1 MRKPALDEYA
11 GKGSKTSNIEI
22 IIICFLSECVFLIG
36 IWLWNDYIATILTFL
51 ISGICLAILL
61 ISLIAEL
68 LERSNISRLYFQLM
82 LLTILTPIIVAACY
96 IWLMDG
102 YIVWLNE

>member
-1 MRKPALDEYA
+1 MREPRLEKYTE
-11 GKGSKTSNIEI
+11 KGRKTSNIET
-22 IIICFLSECVFLIG
+22 IIICFLSEFVFLIG

-82 LLTILTPIIVAACY
+82 LLTMLTPIIVAVCY

-102 YIVWLNE
+102 YILWLNQ